1 MTAEFEKMTMWIACF
16 CIMILENSLLS
27 GFLQPFLCPLC
38 LLKPKVLAIFLLLR
52 EKLILREINT
62 SFLSFQET
70 LHFKRRAD
78 V

>member
-38 LLKPKVLAIFLLLR
+38 LLKPKVFGYFSPAKGKTYFEGNKYFIF
-52 EKLILREINT
+52 ILPGN
-62 SFLSFQET
+62 FAF
-70 LHFKRRAD
+70 
-78 V
+78 